1 MGGYQMKILIEDQ
14 MAPIG
19 LDEKKPAFSW
29 LLTAEEGEQN
39 LMQSACR
46 IVVRTGEDTVWDSG
60 KMETGVSTGIGY
72 EGEALQPCTKYEVK
86 AEVWDNHGG
95 KAEAESSFETG
106 LMDSLYAAWE
116 GAEWIGAPHATV
128 CAENRGVFT
137 IESEFRIEG
146 GKGEAGIVFG
156 ANDFRLNDHTKNE
169 LGMEGE
175 NYIRYAV
182 CLEDGDA
189 RLEIYRVGY
198 APEDTA
204 EKPFAVT
211 KLVNWKEKTQ
221 EILTPEN
228 ADAFHKL
235 TVEVD
240 GNVAYAYVDGI
251 LVDAIEEHG
260 FFGTKVSGRQL
271 NPRGDNDVLPYPRL
285 NEIGFYAGKGT
296 TGYFKNLTVRN
307 VRKPSAEIVRETPEG
322 RLDGGK
328 SIFADQI
335 PVENGYFKVED
346 SQITADPSHHSIP
359 MLRSCISCQKEKKL
373 ASARLYITAR
383 GIYDCR
389 INGQEITKDLLR
401 PGLTQYDHRMNY
413 QTYDIT
419 GLMKPGRNG
428 IGVTLASGWW
438 SEAQTFVVKNFNYF
452 GDKESL
458 LAKVVMKYEDGS
470 REVFGTNTE
479 DWKYFGEG
487 PYLFSSY
494 FAGEQYDARRAEVY
508 ETYSLPEFD
517 DSTWEKPVVVDTVMI
532 EEFCTMPGF
541 GRSWPAVHEQKPE
554 YIGEYDAPVRIVDR
568 RTAKTRKE
576 LFPGVYL
583 YDLEQEMAGVPRITL
598 HEKAGT
604 KIIIRYAE
612 VLYPDLPEY
621 AGKEGTMMLENYR
634 DATSTDVYICRG
646 GEEVFQPKF
655 TFHGYRYIEISGV
668 EHAPELEEV
677 ESLQYSSVTE
687 FHGSLTSSHKLLNR
701 FAENVSWSQKCN
713 FINIPTDCPQRNE
726 RMGWAGDTHIFCH
739 TALNNSSLKKFYE
752 RNLQAMRDLQTPEGQ
767 YPEIAPVGGGFGG
780 ITYEC
785 ASIFMAWELYGQ
797 YGDIRTLE
805 KFYPGMQKYMDYM
818 KDKGLP
824 GTKVNPAIGPLGDWL
839 APMGVDAGAQS
850 SVDLVSN
857 CFISE
862 CLGAMNK
869 VALVLG
875 KKEEAEEFATRK
887 EKLNKLIHQTF
898 YRPSEGIYST
908 GSQLDMCYPMLVGV
922 VPDALYN
929 TVRENM
935 MAITEEK
942 HKGHIAVGLVGVP
955 ILTEWAV
962 RNKKVDFFYQIL
974 KKRDYPGYLY
984 MIDNGATATWEYWSG
999 ERSRVHNCYNGI
1011 GTWFYQA
1018 VGGIRPDEAAPGY
1031 RHVYIDPQ
1039 IPNGVTWA
1047 KTTKESPYGTIIV
1060 NWELKNR
1067 LLNLQVSVPSG
1078 TTATVCIPDAAVS
1091 CKMNKKKV
1099 SVEKKTIAVEEGNYD
1114 FVFDLNH

>member
-1 MGGYQMKILIEDQ
+1 MKIERILIEDQ

-19 LDEKKPAFSW
+19 LDEKKPVFSW

-137 IESEFRIEG
+137 IESEFRMEG

-271 NPRGDNDVLPYPRL
+271 NPRGNNDVLPYPRL

-373 ASARLYITAR
+373 VSARLYITAR

-389 INGQEITKDLLR
+389 INGQEITEDLLR

-438 SEAQTFVVKNFNYF
+438 SEAQTFVVENFNYF

-634 DATSTDVYICRG
+634 DATSTCLYLPRRG
-646 GEEVFQPKF
+646 
-655 TFHGYRYIEISGV
+655 R
-668 EHAPELEEV
+668 
-677 ESLQYSSVTE
+677 
-687 FHGSLTSSHKLLNR
+687 
-701 FAENVSWSQKCN
+701 
-713 FINIPTDCPQRNE
+713 
-726 RMGWAGDTHIFCH
+726 
-739 TALNNSSLKKFYE
+739 
-752 RNLQAMRDLQTPEGQ
+752 
-767 YPEIAPVGGGFGG
+767 
-780 ITYEC
+780 
-785 ASIFMAWELYGQ
+785 
-797 YGDIRTLE
+797 
-805 KFYPGMQKYMDYM
+805 
-818 KDKGLP
+818 
-824 GTKVNPAIGPLGDWL
+824 
-839 APMGVDAGAQS
+839 
-850 SVDLVSN
+850 
-857 CFISE
+857 
-862 CLGAMNK
+862 
-869 VALVLG
+869 
-875 KKEEAEEFATRK
+875 
-887 EKLNKLIHQTF
+887 
-898 YRPSEGIYST
+898 
-908 GSQLDMCYPMLVGV
+908 
-922 VPDALYN
+922 
-929 TVRENM
+929 
-935 MAITEEK
+935 
-942 HKGHIAVGLVGVP
+942 GVP
-955 ILTEWAV
+955 AEV
-962 RNKKVDFFYQIL
+962 
-974 KKRDYPGYLY
+974 YL
-984 MIDNGATATWEYWSG
+984 
-999 ERSRVHNCYNGI
+999 
-1011 GTWFYQA
+1011 
-1018 VGGIRPDEAAPGY
+1018 P
-1031 RHVYIDPQ
+1031 
-1039 IPNGVTWA
+1039 
-1047 KTTKESPYGTIIV
+1047 
-1060 NWELKNR
+1060 R
-1067 LLNLQVSVPSG
+1067 LPL
-1078 TTATVCIPDAAVS
+1078 
-1091 CKMNKKKV
+1091 
-1099 SVEKKTIAVEEGNYD
+1099 Y
-1114 FVFDLNH
+1114 

>member
-1 MGGYQMKILIEDQ
+1 MKIERILIEDQ

-46 IVVRTGEDTVWDSG
+46 IVVRTREDTVWDSG

-137 IESEFRIEG
+137 IESEFRMEG

-198 APEDTA
+198 
-204 EKPFAVT
+204 
-211 KLVNWKEKTQ
+211 
-221 EILTPEN
+221 
-228 ADAFHKL
+228 
-235 TVEVD
+235 
-240 GNVAYAYVDGI
+240 
-251 LVDAIEEHG
+251 
-260 FFGTKVSGRQL
+260 
-271 NPRGDNDVLPYPRL
+271 
-285 NEIGFYAGKGT
+285 
-296 TGYFKNLTVRN
+296 
-307 VRKPSAEIVRETPEG
+307 
-322 RLDGGK
+322 
-328 SIFADQI
+328 
-335 PVENGYFKVED
+335 
-346 SQITADPSHHSIP
+346 
-359 MLRSCISCQKEKKL
+359 
-373 ASARLYITAR
+373 
-383 GIYDCR
+383 
-389 INGQEITKDLLR
+389 
-401 PGLTQYDHRMNY
+401 
-413 QTYDIT
+413 
-419 GLMKPGRNG
+419 
-428 IGVTLASGWW
+428 
-438 SEAQTFVVKNFNYF
+438 
-452 GDKESL
+452 
-458 LAKVVMKYEDGS
+458 
-470 REVFGTNTE
+470 
-479 DWKYFGEG
+479 
-487 PYLFSSY
+487 
-494 FAGEQYDARRAEVY
+494 
-508 ETYSLPEFD
+508 
-517 DSTWEKPVVVDTVMI
+517 
-532 EEFCTMPGF
+532 
-541 GRSWPAVHEQKPE
+541 
-554 YIGEYDAPVRIVDR
+554 APVRIVDR

-785 ASIFMAWELYGQ
+785 ASIFMAWELYEQ

-839 APMGVDAGAQS
+839 APEETDLLLLWNAFYYKEADLMSRIAGALGRTEEQHQYEALAAKVKKFWNETFVLPDS
-850 SVDLVSN
+850 GKTCNADGTLCDTQCSYAIALSYGVAEDRKRIGEHLIRKTRAIGHTVGTGFFGTGILNQMLTEQGAVEDAWKMMLQTAFPSWLYPVTQGATTIWEHWDSYTKEKGFGGQNAMNSFNHYSLGSVLSWLYHTGLGIQRDETKPGYQHILLKPQPGPLEFMKGSVD
-857 CFISE
+857 
-862 CLGAMNK
+862 
-869 VALVLG
+869 
-875 KKEEAEEFATRK
+875 
-887 EKLNKLIHQTF
+887 
-898 YRPSEGIYST
+898 
-908 GSQLDMCYPMLVGV
+908 
-922 VPDALYN
+922 
-929 TVRENM
+929 
-935 MAITEEK
+935 
-942 HKGHIAVGLVGVP
+942 
-955 ILTEWAV
+955 
-962 RNKKVDFFYQIL
+962 
-974 KKRDYPGYLY
+974 
-984 MIDNGATATWEYWSG
+984 
-999 ERSRVHNCYNGI
+999 
-1011 GTWFYQA
+1011 
-1018 VGGIRPDEAAPGY
+1018 
-1031 RHVYIDPQ
+1031 
-1039 IPNGVTWA
+1039 
-1047 KTTKESPYGTIIV
+1047 SPYGVISAGWERKGDKIEYRVTIPV
-1060 NWELKNR
+1060 N
-1067 LLNLQVSVPSG
+1067 
-1078 TTATVCIPDAAVS
+1078 TTATLFKNTEDPADT
-1091 CKMNKKKV
+1091 
-1099 SVEKKTIAVEEGNYD
+1099 VELGSGTYT
-1114 FVFDLNH
+1114 FML

>member
-1 MGGYQMKILIEDQ
+1 MKIERILIEDQ

-60 KMETGVSTGIGY
+60 KMETSVSTGIGY

-137 IESEFRIEG
+137 IESEFRMEG

-198 APEDTA
+198 APEDTV

-271 NPRGDNDVLPYPRL
+271 NPRGNNDVLPYPRL

-322 RLDGGK
+322 RLDGEK

-389 INGQEITKDLLR
+389 INGQEITEDLLR

-452 GDKESL
+452 GEKESL

-785 ASIFMAWELYGQ
+785 ASIFMAWELYEQ

-839 APMGVDAGAQS
+839 APEETDLLLLWNAFYYKEADLMSRIAGALGRTEEQHQYEALAAKVKKFWNETFVLPDS
-850 SVDLVSN
+850 GKTCNADGTLCDTQCSYAIALSYGVAEDRKRIGEHLIRKTRAIGHTVGTGFFGTGILNQMLTEQGAVEDAWKMMLQTAFPSWLYPVTQGATTIWEHWDSYTKEKGFGGQNAMNSFNHYSLGSVLSWLYHTGLGIQRDETKPGYQHILLKPQPGPLEFMKGSVD
-857 CFISE
+857 
-862 CLGAMNK
+862 
-869 VALVLG
+869 
-875 KKEEAEEFATRK
+875 
-887 EKLNKLIHQTF
+887 
-898 YRPSEGIYST
+898 
-908 GSQLDMCYPMLVGV
+908 
-922 VPDALYN
+922 
-929 TVRENM
+929 
-935 MAITEEK
+935 
-942 HKGHIAVGLVGVP
+942 
-955 ILTEWAV
+955 
-962 RNKKVDFFYQIL
+962 
-974 KKRDYPGYLY
+974 
-984 MIDNGATATWEYWSG
+984 
-999 ERSRVHNCYNGI
+999 
-1011 GTWFYQA
+1011 
-1018 VGGIRPDEAAPGY
+1018 
-1031 RHVYIDPQ
+1031 
-1039 IPNGVTWA
+1039 
-1047 KTTKESPYGTIIV
+1047 SPYGVISAGWEKEGETIRYQVTIPV
-1060 NWELKNR
+1060 N
-1067 LLNLQVSVPSG
+1067 
-1078 TTATVCIPDAAVS
+1078 TTATLFKNPEDPTDT
-1091 CKMNKKKV
+1091 
-1099 SVEKKTIAVEEGNYD
+1099 VELGSGTHTLI
-1114 FVFDLNH
+1114 L

>member
-1 MGGYQMKILIEDQ
+1 MKIERILIEDQ

-46 IVVRTGEDTVWDSG
+46 IVVHIGEDTVWDSG

-137 IESEFRIEG
+137 IESEFRMEG

-271 NPRGDNDVLPYPRL
+271 NPRGNNDVLPYPRL

-373 ASARLYITAR
+373 VSARLYITAR

-389 INGQEITKDLLR
+389 INGQEITEDLLR

-428 IGVTLASGWW
+428 IGVVERGTDLCGEELQLLWR
-438 SEAQTFVVKNFNYF
+438 Q
-452 GDKESL
+452 GESACQGCHEVRGRQPRGL
-458 LAKVVMKYEDGS
+458 WNKYRGL
-470 REVFGTNTE
+470 EVFRRRSLPVFQLLCRRAVRCAPGRGLRN
-479 DWKYFGEG
+479 
-487 PYLFSSY
+487 LFS
-494 FAGEQYDARRAEVY
+494 
-508 ETYSLPEFD
+508 
-517 DSTWEKPVVVDTVMI
+517 
-532 EEFCTMPGF
+532 
-541 GRSWPAVHEQKPE
+541 
-554 YIGEYDAPVRIVDR
+554 
-568 RTAKTRKE
+568 
-576 LFPGVYL
+576 
-583 YDLEQEMAGVPRITL
+583 AGV
-598 HEKAGT
+598 
-604 KIIIRYAE
+604 
-612 VLYPDLPEY
+612 
-621 AGKEGTMMLENYR
+621 
-634 DATSTDVYICRG
+634 
-646 GEEVFQPKF
+646 
-655 TFHGYRYIEISGV
+655 
-668 EHAPELEEV
+668 
-677 ESLQYSSVTE
+677 
-687 FHGSLTSSHKLLNR
+687 
-701 FAENVSWSQKCN
+701 
-713 FINIPTDCPQRNE
+713 
-726 RMGWAGDTHIFCH
+726 
-739 TALNNSSLKKFYE
+739 
-752 RNLQAMRDLQTPEGQ
+752 
-767 YPEIAPVGGGFGG
+767 
-780 ITYEC
+780 
-785 ASIFMAWELYGQ
+785 
-797 YGDIRTLE
+797 
-805 KFYPGMQKYMDYM
+805 
-818 KDKGLP
+818 
-824 GTKVNPAIGPLGDWL
+824 
-839 APMGVDAGAQS
+839 
-850 SVDLVSN
+850 
-857 CFISE
+857 
-862 CLGAMNK
+862 
-869 VALVLG
+869 
-875 KKEEAEEFATRK
+875 
-887 EKLNKLIHQTF
+887 
-898 YRPSEGIYST
+898 
-908 GSQLDMCYPMLVGV
+908 
-922 VPDALYN
+922 
-929 TVRENM
+929 
-935 MAITEEK
+935 
-942 HKGHIAVGLVGVP
+942 
-955 ILTEWAV
+955 
-962 RNKKVDFFYQIL
+962 
-974 KKRDYPGYLY
+974 
-984 MIDNGATATWEYWSG
+984 
-999 ERSRVHNCYNGI
+999 
-1011 GTWFYQA
+1011 
-1018 VGGIRPDEAAPGY
+1018 
-1031 RHVYIDPQ
+1031 
-1039 IPNGVTWA
+1039 
-1047 KTTKESPYGTIIV
+1047 
-1060 NWELKNR
+1060 
-1067 LLNLQVSVPSG
+1067 
-1078 TTATVCIPDAAVS
+1078 
-1091 CKMNKKKV
+1091 
-1099 SVEKKTIAVEEGNYD
+1099 
-1114 FVFDLNH
+1114 